1 MSHYSQESFR
11 LLCDEVADWIG
22 MNFEDGLK
30 MAVITVEIV
39 FSFLGV
45 GLPFAIDFLC
55 RMQMCK
61 IIKI

>member
-1 MSHYSQESFR
+1 
-11 LLCDEVADWIG
+11 

-45 GLPFAIDFLC
+45 GLPFTIDFLC
-55 RMQMCK
+55 RMQTCK
-61 IIKI
+61 INKI